1 MSLSSPVTPV
11 AVSPPLEAAVVQ
23 RRPETERSRT
33 LQARFSDAAT
43 QATDRVDLIA
53 RIARVLTESARAD
66 ILVVGRP
73 DAQGQ
78 VALDG
83 ILHPIAGLPEM
94 TTKSFREYALAA
106 CQDHQTR
113 AGRIGRPPT
122 QLLVS
127 VPITTAPVPEV
138 LLALFLSPS
147 APPDVL
153 TTVVELAVSTLGLY
167 DLRAGAVALDRE
179 VAATAALIDL
189 AARVQ
194 SAVNVTA
201 AAQALCDEA
210 ARHLGVLQ
218 MALALTRPGVPGCR
232 LTAISRSEGSVS
244 PEQRESFLEAALEEC
259 LLRGEIGIWP
269 PSPGAV
275 RHSLVTHKQLALRW
289 NAESVVSVPLRTHEG
304 DTVGAWVAMARRSDQ
319 ALATAG
325 FLQAAAPL
333 MGAALRTL
341 QRGERGRMA
350 RAWDR
355 FTHAM
360 RHRQGRLVTLGVVLL
375 AAGLFVPMPYTVRGG
390 CEIQPVSLRYVAAPF
405 EARLLHAEVEPGD
418 EVEAGQVLA
427 RLDGEEI
434 RWELS
439 GATAEVDRAA
449 KERDGHLA
457 EKEFNAAQVSR
468 LDMARMSAKA
478 SVLRQRSEQLEIRSP
493 VDGVVISG
501 DLRKAEGAP
510 LSTGQTL
517 FEIAPLDEMVLE
529 IGIPEED
536 IGHVS
541 IGQSVEAVLH
551 ALPDRTWTGSIERIH
566 PRSELVDQ
574 DCVFVAEVKFTN
586 DHGLL
591 RPGMKGRAKVQTAAH
606 PLGWNLFHKA
616 VDQVRFWIGW

>member
-1 MSLSSPVTPV
+1 MSQSTPVTPV
-11 AVSPPLEAAVVQ
+11 ATSSTPEVAVVQ
-23 RRPETERSRT
+23 RRPDTERLRT
-33 LQARFSDAAT
+33 LQARFGEAAA
-43 QATDRVDLIA
+43 QATDRANLIVRVA
-53 RIARVLTESARAD
+53 KVLTDAARAD

-73 DAQGQ
+73 DAQGH

-83 ILHPIAGLPEM
+83 VLHPISGLPDL
-94 TTKSFREYALAA
+94 TTKCFREYALAA
-106 CQDHQTR
+106 CQDRQTR

-122 QLLVS
+122 QLLVG
-127 VPITTAPVPEV
+127 VPITTANSPEV

-153 TTVVELAVSTLGLY
+153 TTVVELAVSTLALY
-167 DLRAGAVALDRE
+167 DLRTGSIALDRE
-179 VAATAALIDL
+179 VASTAAIVDL

-194 SAVNVTA
+194 SAAHVNA
-201 AAQALCDEA
+201 AAQNLCDEA
-210 ARHLGVLQ
+210 TRYLGVLQ
-218 MALALTRPGVPGCR
+218 VAIAVTRSGESGCR
-232 LTAISRSEGSVS
+232 LTSVSRSEGSVS
-244 PEQRESFLEAALEEC
+244 PEKRDSFLEAALDEC
-259 LLRGEIGIWP
+259 LLRGEVGIWP
-269 PSPGAV
+269 PPPGAA

-304 DTVGAWVAMARRSDQ
+304 DTVGAWVAIARCSDQ

-325 FLQAAAPL
+325 FMQAAAPL

-341 QRGERGRMA
+341 QRGERGRIA
-350 RAWDR
+350 RAWSQ

-360 RHRQGRLVTLGVVLL
+360 RLRKGRLIALGCVLL
-375 AAGLFVPMPYTVRGG
+375 LAGLCVPLPYSVRGG
-390 CEIQPVSLRYVAAPF
+390 CEVHPISLRFVAAPF
-405 EARLLHAEVEPGD
+405 DARLLHAEVEPGD

-457 EKEFNAAQVSR
+457 EKEINAAQVSR
-468 LDMARMSAKA
+468 LEMARMTAKA
-478 SVLRQRSEQLEIRSP
+478 TVLRQRSEQLEIRSP
-493 VDGVVISG
+493 VAGVVISG

-517 FEIAPLDEMVLE
+517 FEIAPLEEMVLE

-536 IGHVS
+536 IGHVLV
-541 IGQSVEAVLH
+541 GQSVQAVLH
-551 ALPDRTWTGSIERIH
+551 ALPDRTWTGLIERIH
-566 PRSELVDQ
+566 PRSELIDQ
-574 DCVFVAEVKFTN
+574 DYVFVAEVKFTN
-586 DHGLL
+586 DRGLL

>member
-1 MSLSSPVTPV
+1 
-11 AVSPPLEAAVVQ
+11 
-23 RRPETERSRT
+23 
-33 LQARFSDAAT
+33 
-43 QATDRVDLIA
+43 
-53 RIARVLTESARAD
+53 
-66 ILVVGRP
+66 
-73 DAQGQ
+73 
-78 VALDG
+78 
-83 ILHPIAGLPEM
+83 
-94 TTKSFREYALAA
+94 
-106 CQDHQTR
+106 
-113 AGRIGRPPT
+113 
-122 QLLVS
+122 
-127 VPITTAPVPEV
+127 V

-153 TTVVELAVSTLGLY
+153 TTVVELAVSTLALY
-167 DLRAGAVALDRE
+167 DLRAGAVTLDRE
-179 VAATAALIDL
+179 VAATAAIVDL

-194 SAVNVTA
+194 SAAHTTA
-201 AAQALCDEA
+201 ASQTMCDEA
-210 ARHLGVLQ
+210 NRHLGVLQ
-218 MALALTRPGVPGCR
+218 MAIALTRPGQPGCR
-232 LTAISRSEGSVS
+232 LAAVSRGEETIS
-244 PEQRESFLEAALEEC
+244 PEKRESYLEAALDEC
-259 LLRGEIGIWP
+259 LLRGEVGIWP
-269 PSPGAV
+269 PPSGAV
-275 RHSLVTHKQLALRW
+275 RHSLATHKQLALRW
-289 NAESVVSVPLRTHEG
+289 NAESVVSVPLRTHDG
-304 DTVGAWVAMARRSDQ
+304 DTVGAWVAIARRPDQ
-319 ALATAG
+319 AHATVG
-325 FLQAAAPL
+325 FMQAAAPL

-360 RHRQGRLVTLGVVLL
+360 RHRKGKLVTLSVVLL
-375 AAGLFVPMPYTVRGG
+375 AAGLCVPLPYAVRGG
-390 CEIQPVSLRYVAAPF
+390 CEVQPVTLRYVAAPF

-468 LDMARMSAKA
+468 LEMARMTAKA
-478 SVLRQRSEQLEIRSP
+478 TVLRQRSEQLDIRSP
-493 VDGVVISG
+493 VAGVVISG

-517 FEIAPLDEMVLE
+517 FEIAPLEEMVIE

-536 IGHVS
+536 VGHVAV
-541 IGQSVEAVLH
+541 GQSVEAVLH
-551 ALPDRTWTGSIERIH
+551 ALPDRTWTGTIERIH

-574 DCVFVAEVKFTN
+574 DYVFVAEVKFTN
-586 DHGLL
+586 EHGLL